1 MKQINSN
8 FKRIDEM
15 ENNLVTQASTSSN
28 FLNNKNSKKSFI
40 QTRSTNFSLE
50 HNKSKKNSPNKNSQ
64 KRGELKP
71 LKKNESTKIGLKK
84 PIISISTPENNEI
97 KKRGN
102 SLILNSLVPT
112 NINSFRHLITGNAYG
127 IFENINWT
135 LGLRNSG
142 VNNRRNE
149 DLSRKKI
156 SITESFHEPTF
167 YIEDL
172 EKFKKTKKN
181 TYEPK
186 IVKLNPNYNKIKHLI
201 LSKRTGNINSSQ
213 FNFSTCLRDYN
224 KNDIK
229 NNVEKEKNWKM
240 MPLPRLKSDNY
251 TNKCLS
257 PVTQAGIQSYKN
269 LEKYIPKNYEVRHGE
284 AIVGNDRIKTK
295 IMVNNRSYTVS
306 GYGNCLGD
314 PKYNNKFGDNN
325 MFANR
330 KIIDTASNPLS
341 KFELGLR
348 IYASHKN
355 IKHF

>member
-1 MKQINSN
+1 MKKINSN

-28 FLNNKNSKKSFI
+28 FVNNKNSKKSFI

-50 HNKSKKNSPNKNSQ
+50 HNKSKNNSPNKNSQ
-64 KRGELKP
+64 KRKELKP
-71 LKKNESTKIGLKK
+71 LKKNESTIIGINK

-102 SLILNSLVPT
+102 SLILKSLVPT
-112 NINSFRHLITGNAYG
+112 NINSFQHLITGNAYG
-127 IFENINWT
+127 IFENINWA

-142 VNNRRNE
+142 ANNRRNE

-172 EKFKKTKKN
+172 EKFRKTKKN
-181 TYEPK
+181 NYEPK

-201 LSKRTGNINSSQ
+201 LSKKTGNINSSQ

-251 TNKCLS
+251 INKCLS

-269 LEKYIPKNYEVRHGE
+269 LEKYIPKNYEVKHGE

-306 GYGNCLGD
+306 GYGDCLGD

-325 MFANR
+325 MFANK